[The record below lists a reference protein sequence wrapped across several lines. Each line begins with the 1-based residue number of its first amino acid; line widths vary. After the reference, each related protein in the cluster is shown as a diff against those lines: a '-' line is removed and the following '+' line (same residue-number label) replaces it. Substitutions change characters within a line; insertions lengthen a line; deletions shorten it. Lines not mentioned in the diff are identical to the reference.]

1 MVLGRRS
8 FLRSLATAVVGVGI
22 APKIFLAQTE
32 VIPIEQAPIVPVG
45 WTKLSDLPRRPID
58 PELWG
63 IQYWVTPAN
72 HGTYLGLDRSSVFN
86 MKEPHGY

>member
-8 FLRSLATAVVGVGI
+8 FLRSLAAAVVGVGI

-32 VIPIEQAPIVPVG
+32 IVVPEMVIRVDPNMPPNRIDF
-45 WTKLSDLPRRPID
+45 LSPD
-58 PELWG
+58 LWG
-63 IQYWVTPAN
+63 IPYYVVPAN
-72 HGTYLGLDRSSVFN
+72 HGTYLGLERSSYFSQ

>member
-32 VIPIEQAPIVPVG
+32 IIPIEPFGSLVPVAEY
-45 WTKLSDLPRRPID
+45 TTEYIS
-58 PELWG
+58 PEPWG
-63 IQYWVTPAN
+63 VLYWHASGTT
-72 HGTYLGLDRSSVFN
+72 GTYLGIERSSYFSQ